1 MVTTGSTGSTVE
13 IAAAL
18 GRVRR
23 AAAQIAQSAAAR
35 SAALANLGQAI
46 QEHQDAILEA
56 NTLDLEVSREMAIP
70 DLVVDWLKLT
80 PERLQTAAQ
89 ILHRLS
95 ALGDVEP
102 VSPTSRPVSTVSQL
116 RPLGVVALVYEAFP
130 DLAAIAAGLCLRTG
144 NGLVL
149 RGGNEASQT
158 NQVILD
164 IMQDAIAAAELPS
177 NCLYAVPAA
186 QGGSSRFV
194 IVQRPEIDLVIPYG
208 RPSLVEQVMRQATVP
223 VLPSR
228 MGNCYLYWSA
238 SGKLDQVYQMIFE
251 SHLGNPDAING
262 IEKVLV
268 HPAHRTAGLP
278 RLWDRLLADGFEIRA
293 EAEIAEGRHTI
304 HLADPEDWSLSYLSR
319 TVAFRWADD
328 LDQAIDWMNRHSS
341 GHADCLATTDYD
353 ESRKFSRKVGSASA
367 YVNASPRFFRN
378 AERANDVG
386 LGMTNVVGR
395 SGGLIGLEALV
406 AHQRLIYGG

>member
-1 MVTTGSTGSTVE
+1 MVTTGSTNSTLE
-13 IAAAL
+13 MAAAL
-18 GRVRR
+18 GRVRQ
-23 AAAQIAQSAAAR
+23 AASQLARSAAAR
-35 SAALANLGQAI
+35 SAALANIGEALRQ
-46 QEHQDAILEA
+46 HQDDILEA

-70 DLVVDWLKLT
+70 DFVVDWLKLT
-80 PERLQTAAQ
+80 PERLQTVTQ
-89 ILHRLS
+89 ILHRLA

-102 VSPTSRPVSTVSQL
+102 VSPTSRLVSTVSQV

-158 NQVILD
+158 NQVILK
-164 IMQDAIAAAELPS
+164 IMQAAIAAAELPIDS
-177 NCLYAVPAA
+177 LYAIPVA
-186 QGGSSRFV
+186 QGGSSRFI

-238 SGKLDQVYQMIFE
+238 SGKLDQVYSMIVE
-251 SHLGNPDAING
+251 SHLGNPDAVNG

-268 HPAHRTAGLP
+268 HPSHREAGLP
-278 RLWDRLLADGFEIRA
+278 RLWDRLLADGFELRGEATAAESIRD
-293 EAEIAEGRHTI
+293 I
-304 HLADPEDWSLSYLSR
+304 HPAGPEDWSVAYLSR
-319 TVAFRWADD
+319 TVAFRWAND
-328 LDQAIDWMNRHSS
+328 LDQAVDWMNRYSS

-367 YVNASPRFFRN
+367 YINATPRFFRN
-378 AERANDVG
+378 AERASDVG